1 MKNTSKIV
9 EACARASH
17 EANRAYCLAMG
28 DTSLLPW
35 EESPSWQRESVIDGV
50 KKALSDPLLTSAQSH
65 ENWLAYKRREAWVYG
80 PVKVAERKTH
90 PCLLPYD
97 ELPPAQR
104 AKDAI
109 FLGVVRLVE
118 AALKENMTS

>member
-1 MKNTSKIV
+1 MKSVNRIV

-17 EANRAYCLAMG
+17 EANRAYCIAMG
-28 DTSLLPW
+28 DTSLTIW
-35 EESPSWQRESVIDGV
+35 EAAPSWQRESVIDGV
-50 KKALSDPLLTSAQSH
+50 MKALSDSSLTPAQSH
-65 ENWLAYKRREAWVYG
+65 ENWLAYKRREGWVYG
-80 PVKVAERKTH
+80 PLKDSDRKTH

-118 AALKENMTS
+118 AALKENMTP